1 MTHDYD
7 NKQDG
12 AEQEKSKE
20 EEKLQKELIKAYGGY
35 SNIGMAK
42 YHIKEIAKVILSN
55 KEYQAIDALL
65 DYGRQTVTSISD
77 KLQLS
82 VESMKRLYH
91 SAVQTML
98 DYKSQRDKEDEDM
111 FYSKPRLMKGYLFL

>member
-1 MTHDYD
+1 MTYDYD
-7 NKQDG
+7 NQQDG
-12 AEQEKSKE
+12 EEQEKNKE
-20 EEKLQKELIKAYGGY
+20 EEKLQKELIKAYGSY
-35 SNIGMAK
+35 SNTGLAK
-42 YHIKEIAKVILSN
+42 YHIKETAKLILAS

-65 DYGRQTVTSISD
+65 DSGRKTTTSITD

-82 VESMKRLYH
+82 VESIKRLYH

-111 FYSKPRLMKGYLFL
+111 FYSKPLFMKRYLF